1 MGKQYRVVNVGSHVN
16 PPAWMWEKYFP
27 KELRERAPKRV
38 VQEFDGNG
46 NYEALILE
54 GIAHRQLD
62 SQLGLKT
69 DGELLAA
76 TGVPFSRSFEAG
88 HPGQRD
94 PAARLEAQDMD
105 GIDADVLVHPGYPI
119 MLPKERATR
128 FGMMY
133 AFNDWL
139 AEFCSHAP
147 ERLIGIGEIPL
158 WDIEL
163 GVKEAKRIAKR
174 GLKGVMM
181 PAIPGYVGA
190 WSSPADAPYTD
201 ARYRP
206 LWQALN
212 ELGLV
217 LVVHADA
224 AAATPGLQDYT
235 NPGINMIINKTMP
248 AEMIASLIIGH
259 VFRDFPNLKLVCVE
273 TGVGWMAHLV
283 SWMDVLVK
291 EHPSMY
297 RGLAELPSLTFH
309 RHVFGSFLW
318 DTVGIVN
325 RNVIGVENMMW
336 CNDYPHSYG
345 PWPHSIKQIDK
356 DLRDLNAHDRSLVLA
371 GNAVR
376 VFNLSS

>member
-1 MGKQYRVVNVGSHVN
+1 
-16 PPAWMWEKYFP
+16 MWEEYFP

-38 VQEFDGNG
+38 VREFDGKG
-46 NYEALILE
+46 EYEALILE
-54 GIAHRQLD
+54 GVAYRQLD
-62 SQLGLKT
+62 SQLGIKT
-69 DGELLAA
+69 DGELVAA
-76 TGVPFSRSFEAG
+76 AGVPFARSFEDG
-88 HPGQRD
+88 HPGQRE
-94 PAARLEAQDMD
+94 PRARLAAQDMD

-119 MLPKERATR
+119 MLPKDRTTR
-128 FGMMY
+128 FGMMV
-133 AFNDWL
+133 AFNEWL
-139 AEFCSHAP
+139 ADFCSVAP
-147 ERLIGIGEIPL
+147 QRLIGVGEIPL

-163 GVKEAKRIAKR
+163 GIKEARRLAQR
-174 GLKGVMM
+174 GLRGVLM

-206 LWQALN
+206 LWEALN

-248 AEMIASLIIGH
+248 AEMIASMIIGH
-259 VFRDFPNLKLVCVE
+259 VFRDFPNLKIVCVE
-273 TGVGWMAHLV
+273 SGVGWMAHLV

-291 EHPSMY
+291 QHPSMY
-297 RGLAELPSLTFH
+297 RGLAELPSETFH

-318 DTVGIVN
+318 DT
-325 RNVIGVENMMW
+325 IGVFNRTTIGVDNMMW
-336 CNDYPHSYG
+336 CNDFPHSYG
-345 PWPHSIKQIDK
+345 PWPHSIDQINK
-356 DLRDLNAHDRSLVLA
+356 DMGSLDERDRYKILA

-376 VFNLSS
+376 VFGL